1 MGPKLGQE
9 TAIFREGA
17 FILRLRKVYSPSG
30 WEELLVSR
38 HHTRWAIVSSSEA
51 G

>member
-9 TAIFREGA
+9 TAIFREGT
-17 FILRLRKVYSPSG
+17 FILRLRKDYNLSG
-30 WEELLVSR
+30 WEELLGSG
-38 HHTRWAIVSSSEA
+38 HHTRWATVSSSEA